1 MPNLYIMSHYKYNV
15 NFSQKVRKE
24 GGGGLR
30 YEAYFYFVN
39 LMRLN
44 FPGRVHP
51 DPPPPMYK
59 IHPCTTMIPACAYI
73 KFINSNSPLTLFI
86 FKEMMY
92 IYIYHIYIYIYS
104 NYFLKLSEPVYLS
117 YIYQF
122 QTSSYFFFVL
132 VLVKYRYTVPFII
145 PFITSLSITV
155 RETQQKV
162 IGTCSG

>member
-24 GGGGLR
+24 GGSQVRGL
-30 YEAYFYFVN
+30 FFVN

-51 DPPPPMYK
+51 DSPPPMYK
-59 IHPCTTMIPACAYI
+59 IHSCTTMIPACAYI
-73 KFINSNSPLTLFI
+73 KFINSNSPLTLLI

-92 IYIYHIYIYIYS
+92 IYIYHIYIYS

-132 VLVKYRYTVPFII
+132 VLVKYTVPFII

>member
-24 GGGGLR
+24 GGGSQVRGLFLLCKFNEVEFSR
-30 YEAYFYFVN
+30 EGPS
-39 LMRLN
+39 R
-44 FPGRVHP
+44 P
-51 DPPPPMYK
+51 PPPPMYK
-59 IHPCTTMIPACAYI
+59 IHPCTSMIPACAYI
-73 KFINSNSPLTLFI
+73 KFINSNSPLTLLI
-86 FKEMMY
+86 FKEVMY

-122 QTSSYFFFVL
+122 QTSSYFFFF
-132 VLVKYRYTVPFII
+132 VLVKYTVPFII

-155 RETQQKV
+155 RETQQEV
-162 IGTCSG
+162 IGSCSG